1 MTSIQPIPVSK
12 QPDSKRTAQ
21 RIGWLGPILLATV
34 IILPALP
41 LSALLWVA
49 TLDWQDPIAALPRPA
64 GSGTVERL
72 FETTDN
78 GRIVTDWQ
86 LMDEAVGKVTFVVDR
101 PQPPDTGLSA
111 AGNTPVPTIILL
123 GGAPKGRQA
132 LAFMPAVGENA
143 VVSLDWPMPIPDEMP
158 RSWGLLPEAPALR
171 RDILS
176 APGQI
181 AAVYDWLSAQ
191 DWVDRDRISLVGV
204 SLGAM
209 IAPSAQFLI
218 EEASAADKPL
228 AASLL
233 AFGGVDIPAM
243 IEANPALGNSP
254 WLRDNPS
261 RLAWLGW
268 LAGKMLAPIE
278 PAHYLPRLNGQFLVV
293 TASRDGVIPK
303 ASAERMIA
311 LTPEPKDMV
320 AITGGH
326 IGPDP
331 ETPRI
336 LRTLSGIATGWMLG
350 LDVVNPP

>member
-1 MTSIQPIPVSK
+1 MTSIQPIPVTK
-12 QPDSKRTAQ
+12 QPDSEKAVQRT
-21 RIGWLGPILLATV
+21 GWLGPILLATV
-34 IILPALP
+34 IIQLALP

-72 FETTDN
+72 FETTHN

-86 LMDEAVGKVTFVVDR
+86 LMDEAVGKATFVVDR
-101 PQPPDTGLSA
+101 PQPADTA
-111 AGNTPVPTIILL
+111 ADNAPVPTIILL

-204 SLGAM
+204 SLGAI

-243 IEANPALGNSP
+243 IEANQIG
-254 WLRDNPS
+254 R
-261 RLAWLGW
+261 
-268 LAGKMLAPIE
+268 
-278 PAHYLPRLNGQFLVV
+278 AHV
-293 TASRDGVIPK
+293 
-303 ASAERMIA
+303 
-311 LTPEPKDMV
+311 
-320 AITGGH
+320 
-326 IGPDP
+326 
-331 ETPRI
+331 
-336 LRTLSGIATGWMLG
+336 
-350 LDVVNPP
+350 